1 MDIRFEQV
9 SKKYGSVVAVEN
21 LTLHIRAGEF
31 LVLLGPTGC
40 GKTTI
45 LRLLAGLET
54 VTSGE
59 IFLGERP
66 ITHLKPRQRDFAM
79 VFQSYALYPHMTV
92 AQNLAYPLRV
102 RKTPAAEQAARVKQV
117 AEQLELSDL
126 LQRMPRQLS
135 GGQRQ
140 RVALGRAIIR
150 NPNAFLLD
158 EPLSNIDAKLRLQMR
173 MDLKHLQHTL
183 GATTVYVTHDQA
195 EAMTLAHRVAVFRA
209 GVLEQVDEPM
219 TIYHRPANQF
229 VAGFVGSP
237 PMNFLAG
244 AVDASTGAFVCGEL
258 RVPLPPPLHEA
269 AQGCAKITLGIRPE
283 HVKLS
288 HQSQPGWQAG
298 RVFVSEST
306 GSETLVSF
314 RCEDQRLTARVA
326 GSERFDFDAVVWFS
340 LDSTQLHL
348 FESATGRALR

>member
-1 MDIRFEQV
+1 MDICFEQV
-9 SKKYGSVVAVEN
+9 SKNYGSVVAVEN
-21 LTLHIRAGEF
+21 LTLRIHAGEF

-54 VTSGE
+54 VTGGE

-102 RKTPAAEQAARVKQV
+102 RKTPAVEQATRVKQV
-117 AEQLELSDL
+117 AEQLELGDL

-183 GATTVYVTHDQA
+183 SATTVYVTHDQA

-209 GVLEQVDEPM
+209 GVLQQVDEPM
-219 TIYHRPANQF
+219 TIYHQPANQF

-258 RVPLPPPLHEA
+258 RVPLPAPLREA
-269 AQGCAKITLGIRPE
+269 AQGGAKITLGIRSE

-314 RCEDQRLTARVA
+314 QCGGQRLTARVA

-348 FESATGRALR
+348 FESATGRSLR